1 MDRKKGI
8 VTSTS
13 EELIQV
19 ILNNVKK
26 QEAKMRE
33 EEVAD
38 ISQETFK
45 LLYYSDSEDQQRYF
59 CTACK
64 RTEN

>member
-1 MDRKKGI
+1 
-8 VTSTS
+8 
-13 EELIQV
+13 V